1 MSNYDTFA
9 PFYDSVF
16 GDRKEVALLLE
27 KLLKRHNPRARQVLE
42 MGCGSGSMMKVL
54 SRRFAL
60 TGVDSS
66 AGMIAEARKKVPR
79 ATSLVADI
87 TDFDLHRTFDA
98 VICPFDT
105 INHVT
110 DFGAWKKVFRNA
122 HKHLAPNGVFIFDV
136 NTELK
141 MERYR
146 LEPAAADITP
156 NKIAIVDVAKKKQH
170 HYLVQLKLLER
181 VRGETFRHH
190 ELNIPEIVVPTPRII
205 RELTKL
211 FGKVYT
217 VDPDRVRPTANTEE
231 LFFVCSE
238 PKRLGV

>member
-27 KLLKRHNPRARQVLE
+27 KLLRRHNPKARHILE
-42 MGCGSGSMMKVL
+42 MGCGSGSMMKFL

-66 AGMIAEARKKVPR
+66 AGMIAQARKKVPN

-87 TDFDLHRTFDA
+87 TDFDLGKTFDA

-110 DFGAWKKVFRNA
+110 DFVAWKKVFRNA
-122 HKHLAPNGVFIFDV
+122 HKHLAPDGVFIFDV
-136 NTELK
+136 NTEPK

-146 LEPAAADITP
+146 LEPAAADLTRD
-156 NKIAIVDVAKKKQH
+156 KIAIVDVTREKRF

-190 ELNIPEIVVPTPRII
+190 ELNIPEIVVPAPRIM

-211 FGKVYT
+211 FGKVST
-217 VDPDRVRPTANTEE
+217 VDPERGRPTAKTEE
-231 LFFVCSE
+231 LFFVCTK
-238 PKRLGV
+238 PKRIT

>member
-9 PFYDSVF
+9 PFYDAVL
-16 GDRKEVALLLE
+16 GDRKEVAMLLE
-27 KLLKRHNPRARQVLE
+27 KLLRRRNPKARNLLE
-42 MGCGSGSMMKVL
+42 MGCGSGSMMQFL
-54 SRRFAL
+54 SQRFVL

-66 AGMIAEARKKVPR
+66 AGMIAQARKKVPN

-87 TDFDLHRTFDA
+87 TDFDLGKTFDA

-110 DFGAWKKVFRNA
+110 DFAAWKKVFRNA
-122 HKHLAPNGVFIFDV
+122 HRHLAKDGVFIFDV
-136 NTELK
+136 NTEAK

-146 LEPAAADITP
+146 LEPAAADVTRD
-156 NKIAIVDVAKKKQH
+156 KIAIVDVTRKKQY

-181 VRGETFRHH
+181 LRGETFRHH
-190 ELNIPEIVVPTPRII
+190 ELNIPELIVPVPRIM

-217 VDPDRVRPTANTEE
+217 VDPERSRPTAKTEE
-231 LFFVCSE
+231 LFFVCTK
-238 PKRLGV
+238 PKPT